1 MSQNFKYSSNR
12 RQTKMNWATDNDKE
26 SNIDLE
32 EIHSDR
38 FELLSAYLDSEV
50 SSSERQQIESW
61 LASDPQAR
69 QLHQRLLKLR
79 QGWQQTSA
87 PMPIISADALA
98 DKVFERIDR
107 RKSKR
112 KVLLWAGGAIAALF
126 AGFAIITD
134 PIRTPIPQ
142 LANQLDREVPSEDL
156 LAAVS
161 VDEPAVI
168 IPKAADVY
176 LPKEVK
182 LKVNSTGN
190 NY

>member
-12 RQTKMNWATDNDKE
+12 RQTKMNWATDNNKE
-26 SNIDLE
+26 SDIDLE

-50 SSSERQQIESW
+50 SPTERQQIESW

-79 QGWQQTSA
+79 QGWQQAAT
-87 PMPIISADALA
+87 PMATISADALA
-98 DKVFERIDR
+98 DKVFERVDR
-107 RKSKR
+107 RKNKR
-112 KVLLWAGGAIAALF
+112 KVLFWAGGAIAALF
-126 AGFAIITD
+126 AGVAIISD
-134 PIRTPIPQ
+134 PVRTPIPQ
-142 LANQLDREVPSEDL
+142 LANQLEMEATPEDL

-182 LKVNSTGN
+182 LKVDSVKDN
-190 NY
+190 